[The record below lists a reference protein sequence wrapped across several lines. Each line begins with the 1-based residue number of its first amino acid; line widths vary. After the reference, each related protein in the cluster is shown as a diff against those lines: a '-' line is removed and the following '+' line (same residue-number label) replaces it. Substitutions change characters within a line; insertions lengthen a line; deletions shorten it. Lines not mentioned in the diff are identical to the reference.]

1 MQIYSIYLLS
11 ETIETQENGDESP
24 DISLPSETIQT
35 HKNGDEKL
43 GIFNI
48 PAFLPR
54 PRSGFRGRRQGF
66 LQRVVSGCRRSML
79 TFTLVQPAV
88 KGVWA
93 QGNTNTGFDGKLSP
107 VGPRSGHKTVTAAQ
121 CNFFLRPLSPTFHW
135 LPSSLFPLH
144 IARVGPGFRYYIHPS
159 QVSGIMRNYSNG
171 LCL

>member
-1 MQIYSIYLLS
+1 
-11 ETIETQENGDESP
+11 
-24 DISLPSETIQT
+24 
-35 HKNGDEKL
+35 
-43 GIFNI
+43 
-48 PAFLPR
+48 
-54 PRSGFRGRRQGF
+54 
-66 LQRVVSGCRRSML
+66 ML

-171 LCL
+171 LCLWRADTPISSVFSCLESGLRIMTLRIGFQNNGLFQCQTPVSNIDVISSYFQRRFCLHTHQLYPNIK